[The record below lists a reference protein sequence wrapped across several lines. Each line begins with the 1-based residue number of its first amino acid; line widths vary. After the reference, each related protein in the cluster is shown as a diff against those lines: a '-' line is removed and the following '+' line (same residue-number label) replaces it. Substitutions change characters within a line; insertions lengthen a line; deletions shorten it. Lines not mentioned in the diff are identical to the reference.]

1 MFRLRLRLD
10 RRTMNYELWTMNYKQ
25 LFLLFLFP
33 AAVFAQNT
41 SSLSFDLKGLTNSDT
56 LLIQWG
62 ANNKSMNPLIAKKGV
77 GDTSSFSIP
86 LDEPRLILV
95 SLRGYQGNYEL
106 LLSPGENVE
115 LSGRIKKEDDGKN
128 VSASFHK
135 LHVKGAARQE
145 EYQQIMKTY
154 QQHQDSI
161 DLRVF
166 NEYKDVY
173 RLIEKAKA
181 NNDEQTIAEMYQTL
195 HGQSYVDR
203 VIQTFQERQ
212 NYMRQ
217 TIDSHADSFLGPML
231 LLRLA
236 GPLDKSWQP
245 QYDRMSESARQSYYG
260 KAVHDEVYPQT
271 VLKDKAASVSVTDTL
286 GNERLLSFCNI
297 PGRYLILDFWASWC
311 EPCRKEIPNLKRIY
325 ERFHDQGLD
334 IIGISADHEEEAWLE
349 ALGELQE
356 PWANYLDVNRQAI
369 TEYKV
374 MYIPATF
381 IIDKQGVIIA
391 EKLRGKE
398 LSDFIEELFR

>member
-1 MFRLRLRLD
+1 MSNLPDVSIPMKL
-10 RRTMNYELWTMNYKQ
+10 KS
-25 LFLLFLFP
+25 LFLALMFP
-33 AAVFAQNT
+33 AAINAQST
-41 SSLSFDLKGLTNSDT
+41 SSLSFDLKGVAEADT

-62 ANNKSMNPLIAKKGV
+62 ANNKSMNPLIGKKSV

-86 LDEPRLILV
+86 LDEPRLIVL
-95 SLRGYQGNYEL
+95 SIKGWQGNYEL
-106 LLSPGENVE
+106 LLSPGEKVE
-115 LSGRIKKEDDGKN
+115 ISGRVKKNSDGKGL
-128 VSASFHK
+128 SASFNK
-135 LHVKGAARQE
+135 LHVKGAARQDQ
-145 EYQQIMKTY
+145 YLQIMKTY
-154 QQHQDSI
+154 EQHQDSI
-161 DLRVF
+161 DLSVF

-181 NNDEQTIAEMYQTL
+181 NNDEQAIAEMYQTL

-217 TIDSHADSFLGPML
+217 TVDAYADSFLGPML

-245 QYDRMSESARQSYYG
+245 QYDRMSEAARQSYYG

-271 VLKDKAASVSVTDTL
+271 VLQDKASSISVTDTL
-286 GNERLLSFCNI
+286 GQEQILSFGTI

-325 ERFHDQGLD
+325 ERFHDRGLD
-334 IIGISADHEEEAWLE
+334 IIGISADHDEETWLE
-349 ALGELQE
+349 ALDELQE

-381 IIDKQGVIIA
+381 IIDQRGVIIA

-398 LSDFIEELFR
+398 LSDFIENLFR